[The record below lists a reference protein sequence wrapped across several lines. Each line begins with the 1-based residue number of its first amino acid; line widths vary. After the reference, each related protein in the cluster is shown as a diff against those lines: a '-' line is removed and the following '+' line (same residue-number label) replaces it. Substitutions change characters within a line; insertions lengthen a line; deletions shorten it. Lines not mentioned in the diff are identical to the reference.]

1 MFDGTSQTKYERKK
15 TKTMMEYWFEV
26 RLKSSSRPPVFAL
39 LHAHKLVSH
48 AS

>member
-39 LHAHKLVSH
+39 LQENKIVSY